1 MRRGRSRW
9 SGWSRNLSIS
19 QLFSRLFLTLPL
31 FGVVS
36 FYWEQ
41 RSFPSLWL
49 WSFFVMTISGAS
61 SPSALTTIAEN
72 LDIKQVHIENTECK
86 DTLPLGGKVLFYG
99 LTCWKSAPKS
109 GSIPASPAR
118 LVSLSTGGN
127 SSEGGA
133 TKDQR
138 GSLGEENLL
147 WGAIVQISSS
157 LSLPVAL
164 PAEAS
169 PTSWKSFGSFS
180 SSLGL
185 YTISL
190 ATRRRKASD
199 SMSKEAIGL
208 QRLICTTALL
218 YNVNAEEKK
227 LRD

>member
-1 MRRGRSRW
+1 MRRRRSRW

-19 QLFSRLFLTLPL
+19 HLFSRLFLTLPL
-31 FGVVS
+31 LGVVS
-36 FYWEQ
+36 LYWEQ
-41 RSFPSLWL
+41 WSLPSLWL

-86 DTLPLGGKVLFYG
+86 GTLPLGGKVLFYG

-147 WGAIVQISSS
+147 WGAIVQISS
-157 LSLPVAL
+157 
-164 PAEAS
+164 
-169 PTSWKSFGSFS
+169 
-180 SSLGL
+180 
-185 YTISL
+185 
-190 ATRRRKASD
+190 
-199 SMSKEAIGL
+199 
-208 QRLICTTALL
+208 
-218 YNVNAEEKK
+218 
-227 LRD
+227 